1 MCRLLQGQ
9 VHYVVEWPGLSSDE
23 KEEGWILP
31 CVAQAR
37 GDLII
42 DAPAAGV
49 LEKREAAPLPLTG
62 ARRD

>member
-1 MCRLLQGQ
+1 MCRMLAGQ

-37 GDLII
+37 GDLLI
-42 DAPAAGV
+42 DAPAASL
-49 LEKREAAPLPLTG
+49 LEKREPAPLPLTG

>member
-1 MCRLLQGQ
+1 MCLMLAGQ
-9 VHYVVEWPGLSSDE
+9 VRYVVERPGLSPDE

-37 GDLII
+37 GDLLI
-42 DAPAAGV
+42 DAPAAGK
-49 LEKREAAPLPLTG
+49 LEKREPAPLPLTG